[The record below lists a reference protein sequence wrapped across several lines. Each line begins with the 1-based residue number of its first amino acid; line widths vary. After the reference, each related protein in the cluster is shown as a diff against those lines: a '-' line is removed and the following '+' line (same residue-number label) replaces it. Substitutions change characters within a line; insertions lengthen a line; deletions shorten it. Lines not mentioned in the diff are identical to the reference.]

1 MRTKV
6 TIVTVVAVILI
17 LSRFGNR
24 PLFPEAPKK
33 AAVVKRYEEGR
44 IILEAGRDYL
54 SQLRQE
60 GRLPGQTTNDHGI
73 VSVDGTMAYY
83 PYSLTMRFKE
93 GEASTNNY
101 TIVQIKKDSPW
112 QLKRAW
118 QTDSNDQII
127 QEWAVK

>member
-1 MRTKV
+1 MTTKV
-6 TIVTVVAVILI
+6 TIVAMVAVLLI

-24 PLFPEAPKK
+24 PLFPEAPKRTG
-33 AAVVKRYEEGR
+33 VVKSYEEGR
-44 IILEAGRDYL
+44 NILEAGRGYL

-60 GRLPGQTTNDHGI
+60 GRLPGQTTNGHGLVAI
-73 VSVDGTMAYY
+73 DGAMSYY

-93 GEASTNNY
+93 GEAFTNNY
-101 TIVQIKKDSPW
+101 TIVQINKDSPW
-112 QLKRAW
+112 QLRRAW